1 MTTFTFTTNDAT
13 EAMVMMNALVSAG
26 VDVKAA
32 TTPIVIATDTVDKAN
47 ETTVS
52 SDADTTE
59 TVSTPYTVGQVQAA
73 LNKMCAMT
81 SDELVDTFG
90 FGNDKPYR
98 VIKNVGLENAIKTLD
113 AGSEDVDG
121 VSLDDVLNAIQYIVK
136 DVSVGGMSHDEMED
150 LFDVRTSK
158 NLFKENTLKEIV
170 RVLKENDM
178 I

>member
-1 MTTFTFTTNDAT
+1 MTTFTFTTDNAN
-13 EAMVMMNALVSAG
+13 EAMVMMNALVNAG
-26 VDVKAA
+26 VKVDVAP
-32 TTPIVIATDTVDKAN
+32 TTTVTDTDDKAN
-47 ETTVS
+47 ETVVS

-59 TVSTPYTVGQVQAA
+59 TTSTPYTVGQVQAA
-73 LNKMCAMT
+73 LNKMCSMS
-81 SDELVDTFG
+81 SDELVDAFG
-90 FGNDKPYR
+90 SGNDKPYR

-113 AGSEDVDG
+113 AGSTDVD
-121 VSLDDVLNAIQYIVK
+121 VSLDDALNAIQYIVK